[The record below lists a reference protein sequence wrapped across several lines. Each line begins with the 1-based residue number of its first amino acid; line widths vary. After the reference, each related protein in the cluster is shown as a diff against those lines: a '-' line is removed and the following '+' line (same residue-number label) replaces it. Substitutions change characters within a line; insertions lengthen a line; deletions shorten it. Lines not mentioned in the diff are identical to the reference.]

1 MIRPNL
7 LFAFLFVL
15 TSSWGRSAIGTG
27 AAASADAPPS
37 QPNLIFILCDDLGW
51 GDLGVLYQN
60 DSQHDKRLHT
70 PMIDQMAAEGI
81 QLRQHYC
88 PAPVCAPSRSSLLS
102 GVHQGHAEV
111 RDNQFDKR
119 LANNHTL
126 ATVMKNAGY
135 RTALIGK
142 YGLQGE
148 GDSAETWPA
157 YPTQRGFDEFFGYVR
172 HGDGHLHYPTDAW
185 PLGNS
190 EHHRLPKQ
198 VWHNDREVSA
208 GLSKCYTTDL
218 FTARSKHWIAQHT
231 KSNPQ
236 EPFFLYL
243 AYDTPH
249 AALQTP
255 TMAYPKGSGIDGGI
269 QWTGKAGQMINTAQG
284 EIDSYRH
291 PDYVGKG
298 WSDTEER
305 FATMVRR
312 IDHCVGDLLQTL
324 RDLKIDKNT
333 MVVISSDNGPHRES
347 YLAGA
352 DYHPTSFQSY
362 GPLDGIKRDVWEG
375 GIRVATLAWWPGH
388 IPAGKINTEPS
399 QFHDWMP
406 TFADLGGIAA
416 PARTDGVSL
425 RPRLMGTGKGA
436 ASQIYVEYAQSGL
449 TPKYEDFSPSHR
461 GKKRGQMQVVHLDG
475 FKGVRVNIQSHND
488 PFQIFDL
495 KKDPKEQHNLVDTN
509 PRFKKLEKRMRDHVL
524 QSRMPNA
531 SAPRP
536 YDNVAIPAVP
546 QTEITPGLNWSFYE
560 GHFPYV
566 PKTHGMTPQNKGI
579 SANIHVANPGGK
591 GAIQWT
597 GWLEVP
603 ETGTYEMSLSTS
615 SKAFLRI
622 HQASVL
628 DADFGYQ
635 AGQSRTVSI
644 KLAKGHHPIEL
655 TCLSDGQTP
664 PTLDWKWGRSA
675 SELTSV
681 EDKAL
686 FRK

>member
-1 MIRPNL
+1 MMRLTALFFLTMTLAYAGTHPTATAADLPSKPN
-7 LFAFLFVL
+7 V
-15 TSSWGRSAIGTG
+15 
-27 AAASADAPPS
+27 
-37 QPNLIFILCDDLGW
+37 IFILCDDLGW
-51 GDLGVLYQN
+51 GDLGVLHQN
-60 DSQHDKRLHT
+60 NSQHDKRLHT

-88 PAPVCAPSRSSLLS
+88 PAPVCAPSRSSLLT

-111 RDNQFDKR
+111 RDNQFDKS
-119 LANNHTL
+119 LADNHTL

-135 RTALIGK
+135 TTALIGK
-142 YGLQGE
+142 YGLQGN

-157 YPTQRGFDEFFGYVR
+157 YPTKRGFDEFFGYVR
-172 HGDGHLHYPTDAW
+172 HVDGHVHYPADAW

-190 EHHRLPKQ
+190 ENHRQPKQ

-218 FTARSKHWIAQHT
+218 FTARSKHWIAEQT

-255 TMAYPKGSGIDGGI
+255 TMAYPEGSGLKGGI
-269 QWTGKAGQMINTAQG
+269 QWTGEAGHMINTAEG

-298 WSDTEER
+298 WSDEEER

-333 MVVISSDNGPHRES
+333 LVVISSDNGPHQES
-347 YLAGA
+347 YLSNSNY
-352 DYHPTSFQSY
+352 DPTSFQSY
-362 GPLDGIKRDVWEG
+362 GPLNGIKRDVWEG
-375 GIRVATLAWWPGH
+375 GIRVATLAWWPGN

-425 RPRLMGTGKGA
+425 RPRLTGKGEAA
-436 ASQIYVEYAQSGL
+436 ASQIYVEYSQNGS

-475 FKGVRVNIQSHND
+475 FKGVRVNIKSHND

-495 KKDPKEQHNLVDTN
+495 KKDPKEQHNLADTN
-509 PRFKKLEKRMRDHVL
+509 PRFKQLEKRMRDHVL

-531 SAPRP
+531 SAKRP
-536 YDNVAIPAVP
+536 YDNVAIPAAKVS
-546 QTEITPGLNWSFYE
+546 EASPGLQWSFYE
-560 GHFPYV
+560 GDFPYV
-566 PKTHGMTPQNKGI
+566 PKTSGMKPQKTGT
-579 SANIHVANPGGK
+579 SANIDAAELPAGK

-597 GWLEVP
+597 GWIDVP
-603 ETGTYEMSLSTS
+603 ETGTYQMTLSTS

-635 AGQSRTVSI
+635 AGQRRSVSI
-644 KLAKGHHPIEL
+644 KLAKGYHPIQL

-664 PTLDWKWGRSA
+664 PILDWKWGRSA
-675 SELTSV
+675 NELTSI
-681 EDKAL
+681 EDKSL